1 MRSDFDPRLEAQ
13 EAMRQAVAAAN
24 ALDRAKWLRVALAW
38 QALANAREWRGA
50 DSPDQSAA

>member
-1 MRSDFDPRLEAQ
+1 
-13 EAMRQAVAAAN
+13 MRQAVAAAN